1 VCTARGWH
9 LFVAGLT
16 WCVLVYVTKVTKPDG
31 AGWWQGLCMHEST
44 CERKDEL
51 FDSDGL
57 DREKQMLREN
67 CWHLIW
73 NSKRD

>member
-1 VCTARGWH
+1 MVLDGGKVCACMRAR
-9 LFVAGLT
+9 V
-16 WCVLVYVTKVTKPDG
+16 KKN
-31 AGWWQGLCMHEST
+31 ES
-44 CERKDEL
+44 

-57 DREKQMLREN
+57 DREKQMLIEN

>member
-1 VCTARGWH
+1 MVLDGGKVCACMRAR
-9 LFVAGLT
+9 V
-16 WCVLVYVTKVTKPDG
+16 KEKN
-31 AGWWQGLCMHEST
+31 
-44 CERKDEL
+44 EL

-57 DREKQMLREN
+57 DREKQMLSEN